1 MSLFTRKLFLLGVC
15 WLGSLTA
22 LLAQDR
28 RLSGRVTDESGVG
41 VPGATVRVNGTQT
54 GTSSDGQGAFS
65 LSVPASARA
74 LTVSSVGMITQEVS
88 LSGGQ
93 TNLTIT
99 LANDTKAL
107 DEVVVVGYGTQR
119 KSDLTGAV
127 ASVKAEQLTQIATT
141 NVVQALQGRVAGV
154 DVTAQSGKPGAGMR
168 IRIRGVGTINNSDPL
183 YVVDGF
189 QTGDISFLAPTDI
202 ESMEILKDASATAI
216 YGSRGANGVVLI
228 TTKRGKAGEP
238 KFSLQTFV
246 ATQEAWRR
254 LPLLNATQYATLA
267 LEAYDNDGAVID
279 KEVSTIANF
288 VKAGN
293 YRGTDWQK
301 ELLQAAPFQQYS
313 LNMTGGT
320 ETNRYSLTGTYVDQE
335 GIVLNSGL
343 RKAFVRFNDDLRLN
357 TWLKGGFSLSYVNS
371 RSTFFDAG
379 SLQSAIAV
387 DPVTPAIDPVTGT
400 WARSYFPDNLNPAR
414 LVDEVKNNVSRTNL
428 LNANAYID
436 AEVLKGLTLR
446 TQFGSNLS
454 FGNTKSFYPK
464 FFISTKENREQS
476 NLNES
481 RGQGTS
487 WMWTN
492 TATYQRDFGKHSV
505 TGLLGYEIQNGTSS
519 SISISAYDVP
529 ASTDLWYI
537 SSAQGTGINAARV
550 NSGQSSGSLMSY
562 FGRVNY
568 GFDRRYLLTATLR
581 YDGSSKFLPASRWGV
596 FPSFA
601 GSWNISEEAFMKN
614 LPVVNQLKLRAGW
627 GQVGNQNAAGDYG
640 YVTRVIGGNLYVFNG
655 QIVEGFSPK
664 DGSNPELKWET
675 TTQTNIGLDAAF
687 LNNRLSLNADF
698 FIKKTSDMILRVPV
712 PVYAG
717 YGAPNVN
724 AGSMENKGVELAL
737 NYRDQVGGLRYELG
751 AIFTKIDNRVTSL
764 GGGAPLNGTEQRG
777 ASLTR
782 TEVGREIATFYGLQ
796 TDGIFNT
803 LDELTSY
810 VKDGGAIQPNARIGD
825 VKFKD
830 LNGDGKITADDRTYL
845 GSATPDFTYA
855 FNSKFSFKGLD
866 LSLFL
871 QGVQGAEIISTMYQ
885 SLSNSNGIA
894 NSLTER
900 LDRWTLDNPETNQP
914 RMTFRDPNQNSQFSD
929 RFVKNGSYLRLKNV
943 TVGYN
948 FSPDLIKRFRLSN
961 VRLYAAADNL
971 LTFTKYVGFDPEIG
985 DGQYGNT
992 LDYGID
998 IGTYPQARTYRVGL
1012 NLNF

>member
-1 MSLFTRKLFLLGVC
+1 MRSSWWGLRHPAQKRPDRGRGLGKSRATHPTRH
-15 WLGSLTA
+15 
-22 LLAQDR
+22 R
-28 RLSGRVTDESGVG
+28 
-41 VPGATVRVNGTQT
+41 
-54 GTSSDGQGAFS
+54 
-65 LSVPASARA
+65 
-74 LTVSSVGMITQEVS
+74 
-88 LSGGQ
+88 
-93 TNLTIT
+93 
-99 LANDTKAL
+99 
-107 DEVVVVGYGTQR
+107 
-119 KSDLTGAV
+119 
-127 ASVKAEQLTQIATT
+127 

-168 IRIRGVGTINNSDPL
+168 IRGVGTINNSDPL

-189 QTGDISFLAPTDI
+189 QTGDIGFLAPTDI

-238 KFSLQTFV
+238 KFSLQTYV
-246 ATQEAWRR
+246 ASQQAWRH
-254 LPLLNATQYATLA
+254 LSLLNATQYATLT

-279 KEVSTIANF
+279 KEVSTIAGF

-301 ELLQAAPFQQYS
+301 ELLQSAPMQQYS
-313 LNMTGGT
+313 LNMMGGT
-320 ETNRYSLTGTYVDQE
+320 ETNRYSLTGTYIDQE

-343 RKAFVRFNDDLRLN
+343 KKAFVRFNGDLKISN
-357 TWLKGGFSLSYVNS
+357 WLKGGFSLSYVNS

-400 WARSYFPDNLNPAR
+400 WARSYFPDNQNPAQ
-414 LVDEVKNNVSRTNL
+414 LVDEVKNNVNRNNL
-428 LNANAYID
+428 INANAYLD

-454 FGNTKSFYPK
+454 FGNTKSYYPK

-505 TGLLGYEIQNGTSS
+505 TGLLGYEIQNGASS
-519 SISISAYDVP
+519 NISISAYNVP
-529 ASTDLWYI
+529 VDTDLWYV

-550 NSGQSSGSLMSY
+550 NSSQGSGSLMSY

-601 GSWNISEEAFMKN
+601 GSWNISEEAFMKA

-655 QIVEGFSPK
+655 QVVEGFSPK
-664 DGSNPELKWET
+664 DGSNPELQWET
-675 TTQTNIGLDAAF
+675 TTQTNVGLDAAF
-687 LNNRLSLNADF
+687 LSNRLSLNADF
-698 FIKKTSDMILRVPV
+698 FIKKTTDMILRAPV
-712 PVYAG
+712 HAG

-724 AGSMENKGVELAL
+724 AGSMENKGVELSL
-737 NYRDQVGGLRYELG
+737 NYRDQVGGLRYGLG
-751 AIFTKIDNRVTSL
+751 AIFTKINNRVTSL

-803 LDELTSY
+803 LDELTAY
-810 VKDGGAIQPNARIGD
+810 TKGGPAIQPNARIGD
-825 VKFKD
+825 VKFMD

-855 FNSKFSFKGLD
+855 FTSKLSFKSID
-866 LSLFL
+866 LNLFF
-871 QGVQGAEIISTMYQ
+871 QGIQGNEIISTAYQ
-885 SLSNSNGIA
+885 GLTNSNGIA

-900 LDRWTLDNPETNQP
+900 LDRWTLDNPDTDQP

-929 RFVKNGSYLRLKNV
+929 RFVKNGSYLRL
-943 TVGYN
+943 
-948 FSPDLIKRFRLSN
+948 
-961 VRLYAAADNL
+961 YAAADNL
-971 LTFTKYVGFDPEIG
+971 LTFTNYVGFDPEIG

-998 IGTYPQARTYRVGL
+998 IGTYPQARTCRVGL